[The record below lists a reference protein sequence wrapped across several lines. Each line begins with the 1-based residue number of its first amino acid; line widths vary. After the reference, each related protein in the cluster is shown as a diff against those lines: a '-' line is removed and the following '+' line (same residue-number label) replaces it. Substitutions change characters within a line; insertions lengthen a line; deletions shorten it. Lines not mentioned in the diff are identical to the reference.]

1 MQIGKDQSLGHKA
14 LLDPQCARDRFCL
27 NQIGHSAVLASEM
40 QTIQLYLQHLPKSNQ
55 YMETNQELPH
65 SQSLSY
71 Q

>member
-1 MQIGKDQSLGHKA
+1 MQIGKDQSSGHKA
-14 LLDPQCARDRFCL
+14 LLDPLCARDQFCHS
-27 NQIGHSAVLASEM
+27 QIGHSAALASEM

-55 YMETNQELPH
+55 YMETNQALTH